1 MSQRIAYF
9 RVSTTGQSIEAQR
22 AELGG
27 NFDREFQDVGVSGAV
42 LARQRPGMAE
52 LLAYARAGDTVYVY
66 AVDRLGRDSIDVQQ
80 TVRTLLD
87 KGVALHVHG
96 IGPIAGEA
104 GKLVLALLAPDCRD
118 GARTVTE
125 RTQGGRKLARETLR
139 DHWKNSPKESV
150 GRPFAPANEIVA
162 WRAASRPASRRPPS
176 ISASAFIRQARW
188 PAGKE
193 SGTPAAK
200 TLTGAALPRP
210 PPRPLIGAAPVSP
223 CWTTCLPTP

>member
-52 LLAYARAGDTVYVY
+52 LLDYARSGDTVCVY

-87 KGVALHVHG
+87 KGVQLHVHG

-104 GKLVLALLAPDCRD
+104 GKLVLALLAQI
-118 GARTVTE
+118 AEMERTRIAE
-125 RTQGGRKLARETLR
+125 RTQAGRKLANETLEKTGKTHR
-139 DHWKNSPKESV
+139 GKESM
-150 GRPFAPANEIVA
+150 GRPFAHQPAEIVA
-162 WRAASRPASRRPPS
+162 WRTANQAS
-176 ISASAFIRQARW
+176 ISQTAEHFGISLATVKR
-188 PAGKE
+188 AGLLVAKD
-193 SGTPAAK
+193 SGTRAAK
-200 TLTGAALPRP
+200 T
-210 PPRPLIGAAPVSP
+210 
-223 CWTTCLPTP
+223 

>member
-52 LLAYARAGDTVYVY
+52 LLDYARSGDTVYVY

-87 KGVALHVHG
+87 KDVQLNVHG

-104 GKLVLALLAPDCRD
+104 GKLVLALLAQIAEMER
-118 GARTVTE
+118 ARITE
-125 RTQGGRKLARETLR
+125 RTQGGRKLARETLQTTGKTHR
-139 DHWKNSPKESV
+139 GKESM
-150 GRPFAPANEIVA
+150 GRPFTHQPAEIAA
-162 WRAASRPASRRPPS
+162 WRTANQAS
-176 ISASAFIRQARW
+176 ISQTAEHFGISIATVKR
-188 PAGKE
+188 AGLLVAKD
-193 SGTPAAK
+193 SGRPAAK
-200 TLTGAALPRP
+200 T
-210 PPRPLIGAAPVSP
+210 
-223 CWTTCLPTP
+223 

>member
-9 RVSTTGQSIEAQR
+9 RVSTNGQSIEVQR

-52 LLAYARAGDTVYVY
+52 LLDYARSGDTVFVY

-87 KGVALHVHG
+87 KGVQLHVHG

-104 GKLVLALLAPDCRD
+104 GKLVLALLAQIAEMERKRD
-118 GARTVTE
+118 GQEMNV
-125 RTQGGRKLARETLR
+125 
-139 DHWKNSPKESV
+139 
-150 GRPFAPANEIVA
+150 
-162 WRAASRPASRRPPS
+162 
-176 ISASAFIRQARW
+176 
-188 PAGKE
+188 
-193 SGTPAAK
+193 
-200 TLTGAALPRP
+200 
-210 PPRPLIGAAPVSP
+210 
-223 CWTTCLPTP
+223 

>member
-9 RVSTTGQSIEAQR
+9 RVSTTGQSIESQR

-52 LLAYARAGDTVYVY
+52 LLDYARSGDTVYVY

-87 KGVALHVHG
+87 KGVQLHVHG

-104 GKLVLALLAPDCRD
+104 GKLVLALLAQL
-118 GARTVTE
+118 AEMERTRIAE
-125 RTQGGRKLARETLR
+125 RTQAGRKLANETLEKTGKTHR
-139 DHWKNSPKESV
+139 GKESM
-150 GRPFAPANEIVA
+150 GRPFAHQPAEIVA
-162 WRAASRPASRRPPS
+162 WRTANKASIAKTAEHFGIS
-176 ISASAFIRQARW
+176 IATVKR
-188 PAGKE
+188 AGLLVAKD
-193 SGTPAAK
+193 SGRPAAK
-200 TLTGAALPRP
+200 T
-210 PPRPLIGAAPVSP
+210 
-223 CWTTCLPTP
+223 

>member
-52 LLAYARAGDTVYVY
+52 LLDYARSGDTVFVY

-87 KGVALHVHG
+87 KGVQLHVHG
-96 IGPIAGEA
+96 IGPIAGEP
-104 GKLVLALLAPDCRD
+104 GKLVLALLAQL
-118 GARTVTE
+118 AEMERTRIAE
-125 RTQGGRKLARETLR
+125 RTQAGRKLANETLEKTGKTHR
-139 DHWKNSPKESV
+139 GKETM
-150 GRPFAPANEIVA
+150 GRPFTLQPTKIVA
-162 WRAASRPASRRPPS
+162 WRAANQASIAKTAEHFG
-176 ISASAFIRQARW
+176 ISLATVKR
-188 PAGKE
+188 AGLLVAKE
-193 SGTPAAK
+193 SGAPAAK
-200 TLTGAALPRP
+200 T
-210 PPRPLIGAAPVSP
+210 
-223 CWTTCLPTP
+223 

>member
-52 LLAYARAGDTVYVY
+52 LLAYARSGDTVYVY
-66 AVDRLGRDSIDVQQ
+66 AVDRLGRDSIDVQS
-80 TVRTLLD
+80 TVRSLLD
-87 KGVALHVHG
+87 KGVQLHVHG

-104 GKLVLALLAPDCRD
+104 GKLVLALLAQLAEMER
-118 GARTVTE
+118 AKILE
-125 RTQGGRKLARETLR
+125 RTESGRKLARETLQTTGKTHR
-139 DHWKNSPKESV
+139 GKESM
-150 GRPFAPANEIVA
+150 GRPFTRDPAEIVA
-162 WRAASRPASRRPPS
+162 WRTANQASIAKTAEHFG
-176 ISASAFIRQARW
+176 ISLATVKR
-188 PAGKE
+188 AGLLAKA

-200 TLTGAALPRP
+200 T
-210 PPRPLIGAAPVSP
+210 
-223 CWTTCLPTP
+223 

>member
-52 LLAYARAGDTVYVY
+52 LLAYARSGDTVYVY

-87 KGVALHVHG
+87 KKVQLHVHG

-104 GKLVLALLAPDCRD
+104 GKLVLALLAQI
-118 GARTVTE
+118 AEMERTRIAE
-125 RTQGGRKLARETLR
+125 RTQAGRKLANETLVKTGKTHR
-139 DHWKNSPKESV
+139 GKETM
-150 GRPFAPANEIVA
+150 GRPFTHQPTEIVA
-162 WRAASRPASRRPPS
+162 WRTANQASIAKTAEHFGIS
-176 ISASAFIRQARW
+176 IATVKR
-188 PAGKE
+188 AGLLVAKD
-193 SGTPAAK
+193 SGTRAAK
-200 TLTGAALPRP
+200 T
-210 PPRPLIGAAPVSP
+210 
-223 CWTTCLPTP
+223 

>member
-66 AVDRLGRDSIDVQQ
+66 AVDRLGRDSIDVQS
-80 TVRTLLD
+80 TVRSLLD
-87 KGVALHVHG
+87 KGVQLHVHG

-104 GKLVLALLAPDCRD
+104 GKLVLALLAQIAEMER
-118 GARTVTE
+118 ARIAE
-125 RTQGGRKLARETLR
+125 RTQAGRKLANETLQTTGKTHR
-139 DHWKNSPKESV
+139 GKESM
-150 GRPFAPANEIVA
+150 GRPFAHQPAEIVA
-162 WRAASRPASRRPPS
+162 WRTANQASIAKTAEHFG
-176 ISASAFIRQARW
+176 ISLATVKR
-188 PAGKE
+188 AGLLAKE

-200 TLTGAALPRP
+200 T
-210 PPRPLIGAAPVSP
+210 
-223 CWTTCLPTP
+223 

>member
-52 LLAYARAGDTVYVY
+52 LLDYARSGDTVFVY

-87 KGVALHVHG
+87 KGVQLHVHG

-104 GKLVLALLAPDCRD
+104 GKLVLALLAQIAEMER
-118 GARTVTE
+118 ARITE
-125 RTQGGRKLARETLR
+125 RTQGGRKLARETLQTTGKTHR
-139 DHWKNSPKESV
+139 GKESM
-150 GRPFAPANEIVA
+150 GRPFAHQPAEVAA
-162 WRAASRPASRRPPS
+162 WRAANQASIAQTAEHFG
-176 ISASAFIRQARW
+176 ISLATVKR
-188 PAGKE
+188 AGLLAKE

-200 TLTGAALPRP
+200 T
-210 PPRPLIGAAPVSP
+210 
-223 CWTTCLPTP
+223 